1 MLVPKKQEDI
11 GLTVYCAFTI
21 KYSHYAHKEFA
32 NRLNLPTFF
41 LYKTCYIA
49 MKHGEI
55 SKSLIIINCFAHKI
69 KSICIGIPAFMF
81 LMFFFHLLTKQCILI
96 STLSLVWH
104 FAKV

>member
-11 GLTVYCAFTI
+11 GLTVFCAFTI

-49 MKHGEI
+49 MGHGEI
-55 SKSLIIINCFAHKI
+55 EFFVNSVN
-69 KSICIGIPAFMF
+69 ICN
-81 LMFFFHLLTKQCILI
+81 
-96 STLSLVWH
+96 
-104 FAKV
+104 